1 MEEKSDKVEKEEKEK
16 EEKEAPKLPFFTYMM
31 MYPQP
36 TLYGVDNKKDEK
48 PSMVYM
54 IPVYCVDPN
63 NLPNG
68 MTLPTMPTMPQMFPM
83 PPFYS
88 FQPFG
93 MPMAHK

>member
-1 MEEKSDKVEKEEKEK
+1 MKEK
-16 EEKEAPKLPFFTYMM
+16 EEKEEIKEKEKDDKNTPKLPFFTYMM

-36 TLYGVDNKKDEK
+36 TLYGVDNKKNDK

-68 MTLPTMPTMPQMFPM
+68 MNLPTMPTMPQMFPM
-83 PPFYS
+83 SPFYS
-88 FQPFG
+88 FPPFG
-93 MPMAHK
+93 MTMPHK